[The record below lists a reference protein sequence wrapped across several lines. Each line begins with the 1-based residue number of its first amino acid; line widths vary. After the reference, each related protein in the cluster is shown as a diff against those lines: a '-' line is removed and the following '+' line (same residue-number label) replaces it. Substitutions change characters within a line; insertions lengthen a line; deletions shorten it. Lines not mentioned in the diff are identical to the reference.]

1 MKTDLRLRVAS
12 LAACVLLA
20 GAGCDQPE
28 TSKPALPAT
37 AAQQDLLMGYELLA
51 DTLAEESQLG
61 ALKVLKKLTFR
72 GPVEEVGEAMDA
84 IGKASKRRGKELEEL
99 RKLAPDVTGEPAKR
113 SPIGDAITAVAKDA
127 GKEEMLGDSSF
138 DLRFMLL
145 QAQATRMVSAMASAI
160 AQYEPNAERKKW
172 LGEVAREYEGHRD
185 DVIEDIL
192 KYIRGKGAAQQ
203 KD

>member
-1 MKTDLRLRVAS
+1 M
-12 LAACVLLA
+12 
-20 GAGCDQPE
+20 
-28 TSKPALPAT
+28 
-37 AAQQDLLMGYELLA
+37 
-51 DTLAEESQLG
+51 
-61 ALKVLKKLTFR
+61 
-72 GPVEEVGEAMDA
+72 EEVTEAMNA

-99 RKLAPDVTGEPAKR
+99 RKLTPDVTGKPANR

-127 GKEEMLGDSSF
+127 GKEEMLGDSAF

-172 LGEVAREYEGHRD
+172 LGEVAREYEGYRN
-185 DVIEDIL
+185 DVIEDIR
-192 KYIRGKGAAQQ
+192 KYILGKGEAQQ